1 MPAVA
6 TGAGPGRGRWTDAV
20 SAAGPP
26 RSHGA
31 RTRVARPVTLPQ
43 AARSWSGSACHRSST
58 DVRPHRASRVRIR
71 VATPGTSSRSS
82 VSRRPG
88 RSRGCST
95 VRPSGL
101 SRSAGNLTGM
111 RPIWVVFTLAST
123 AACWIAYFVA
133 DRDVLLWAVV
143 STLLG
148 LVLVPLAF
156 WVLPGYVR
164 TKATYYAES
173 FFGTLSAVDR
183 ARGGSGSSRPTGRPR
198 DAEGRG
204 AVKPWRVRTPWP
216 SASV

>member
-1 MPAVA
+1 
-6 TGAGPGRGRWTDAV
+6 
-20 SAAGPP
+20 
-26 RSHGA
+26 
-31 RTRVARPVTLPQ
+31 
-43 AARSWSGSACHRSST
+43 
-58 DVRPHRASRVRIR
+58 
-71 VATPGTSSRSS
+71 
-82 VSRRPG
+82 
-88 RSRGCST
+88 
-95 VRPSGL
+95 
-101 SRSAGNLTGM
+101 M

-183 ARGGSGSSRPTGRPR
+183 ASWRIGVITPDRTTERCRRSWSCEAVAGENAMAIGERMTRSNRVGTSRNGLMGSCGMSPR
-198 DAEGRG
+198 SG
-204 AVKPWRVRTPWP
+204 
-216 SASV
+216 

>member
-1 MPAVA
+1 MSRAEVRTNRWLHPGEERTSKQQRELWYAAATRLVGIDIGAAVTSREEVEA
-6 TGAGPGRGRWTDAV
+6 TINDAV
-20 SAAGPP
+20 SALRNLFWERPEAERLRMHNVDYGF
-26 RSHGA
+26 A
-31 RTRVARPVTLPQ
+31 R
-43 AARSWSGSACHRSST
+43 
-58 DVRPHRASRVRIR
+58 
-71 VATPGTSSRSS
+71 
-82 VSRRPG
+82 
-88 RSRGCST
+88 
-95 VRPSGL
+95 
-101 SRSAGNLTGM
+101 NLTGM

-173 FFGTLSAVDR
+173 VFGTLSAVDR

-198 DAEGRG
+198 DAE
-204 AVKPWRVRTPWP
+204 VVEL
-216 SASV
+216 